1 MNNFKIR
8 LIVSL
13 LAFPLIYVLL
23 YQKTLSNLLILIV
36 FLFCIFEWVKIFKKK
51 NAIFFFGLIVLFVF
65 LLSLLRIYNFEEFN
79 LIFLWLIILTWLS
92 DIGGYIFGKLFG
104 GPKLT
109 QISPNKTWAGA
120 IGSIILSQLAFLIFF
135 LNSDYKFNITIIFVQ
150 LFLSIIGQFGD
161 ILMSYVKRKNNKKN
175 TSNFIPGH
183 GGFLDRVD
191 GLIWIIILEIFLFN
205 KKKNLHFR
213 VNRKYWKINFTDH
226 LKK

>member
-1 MNNFKIR
+1 MNNFKKR
-8 LIVSL
+8 LSVSL

-36 FLFCIFEWVKIFKKK
+36 FLFCIFEWVKIFKRK
-51 NAIFFFGLIVLFVF
+51 NAIFFLGLIVLFVF
-65 LLSLLRIYNFEEFN
+65 LLSLLRIYNYEEFN
-79 LIFLWLIILTWLS
+79 LTFLWLIVLTWLS

-120 IGSIILSQLAFLIFF
+120 IGSIILSQFAFLIFF
-135 LNSDYKFNITIIFVQ
+135 LNSNYKFNIIIIFMQ

-161 ILMSYVKRKNNKKN
+161 ILMSYVKRNNNKKD

-191 GLIWIIILEIFLFN
+191 GLIWIIIFG
-205 KKKNLHFR
+205 
-213 VNRKYWKINFTDH
+213 NFFI
-226 LKK
+226 

>member
-1 MNNFKIR
+1 MSNFKKR

-13 LAFPLIYVLL
+13 LAFPLIYILL
-23 YQKTLSNLLILIV
+23 YQKVLSNLLILIV

-51 NAIFFFGLIVLFVF
+51 NAIFFLGLIVLFAF

-79 LIFLWLIILTWLS
+79 LTFLWLIILTWLS

-104 GPKLT
+104 GSKLT

-120 IGSIILSQLAFLIFF
+120 IGSIILSQFAFLIFF
-135 LNSDYKFNITIIFVQ
+135 LNSNYKFNIIIILMQ

-161 ILMSYVKRKNNKKN
+161 ILMSYVKRKNNKKD

-191 GLIWIIILEIFLFN
+191 GLIWIIIFG
-205 KKKNLHFR
+205 
-213 VNRKYWKINFTDH
+213 NFFIS
-226 LKK
+226 

>member
-1 MNNFKIR
+1 MNNFKKR
-8 LIVSL
+8 LSVSL
-13 LAFPLIYVLL
+13 LAFPIIYVLL

-51 NAIFFFGLIVLFVF
+51 NVIFFLGLIVLFVF

-79 LIFLWLIILTWLS
+79 LTFLWLIVLTWLS

-120 IGSIILSQLAFLIFF
+120 IGSIILSQFAFLIFF
-135 LNSDYKFNITIIFVQ
+135 LNSNYKFNISIIFMQ

-161 ILMSYVKRKNNKKN
+161 ILMSYVKRKNNKKD

-191 GLIWIIILEIFLFN
+191 GLIWIIIFG
-205 KKKNLHFR
+205 
-213 VNRKYWKINFTDH
+213 NFFIE
-226 LKK
+226 

>member
-1 MNNFKIR
+1 MNNFKKR
-8 LIVSL
+8 LSVSL
-13 LAFPLIYVLL
+13 LAFPLIYILL
-23 YQKTLSNLLILIV
+23 YQKTLSNILILIV

-51 NAIFFFGLIVLFVF
+51 NAIFFLGLIVLFFF

-79 LIFLWLIILTWLS
+79 LSFLWLIVLTWLS

-120 IGSIILSQLAFLIFF
+120 IGSIILSQFAFLILF
-135 LNSDYKFNITIIFVQ
+135 LNSNYKFNITIIFMQ
-150 LFLSIIGQFGD
+150 LLLSIIGQFGD
-161 ILMSYVKRKNNKKN
+161 ILMSYVKRKNNKKD

-191 GLIWIIILEIFLFN
+191 GLIWIIIFG
-205 KKKNLHFR
+205 
-213 VNRKYWKINFTDH
+213 NFFI
-226 LKK
+226 

>member
-1 MNNFKIR
+1 MNNFKKR
-8 LIVSL
+8 LSVSL

-51 NAIFFFGLIVLFVF
+51 NAIFFLGLIVIFVF

-79 LIFLWLIILTWLS
+79 LIFLWLIVLTWLS

-120 IGSIILSQLAFLIFF
+120 IGSIILSQFAFLIFY
-135 LNSDYKFNITIIFVQ
+135 LNSNYKFNIIIIFTQ
-150 LFLSIIGQFGD
+150 LFLSIIGQLGD

-191 GLIWIIILEIFLFN
+191 GLIWIIIFG
-205 KKKNLHFR
+205 
-213 VNRKYWKINFTDH
+213 NFFI
-226 LKK
+226 